1 MAFGAPVD
9 FNYFLQRKYALLQQQ
24 ADAGTSNAASAAIQ
38 ANAQAGALGAEARL
52 NNTRADLAPGE
63 SAADIGVKRAQTDLL
78 GQQAKY
84 YGPEAEARIGQ
95 TNAETGYLGAQ
106 TDFLGTQNKVLRRNS
121 LTGIFGGDAGTP
133 QPGTGGIF
141 SGSGYTGYRLPV
153 TGPVV
158 DSTPLPT
165 ERKPG
170 ESHTA
175 WVARLRSMGY

>member
-63 SAADIGVKRAQTDLL
+63 SAAAIGVQRAQTDLL

-84 YGPEAEARIGQ
+84 YGPEAQSRIAQAG
-95 TNAETGYLGAQ
+95 AETGYLGAQ
-106 TDFLGTQNKVLRRNS
+106 TAFLGTQDKVLRRNS

-133 QPGTGGIF
+133 QPGSGIF
-141 SGSGYTGYRLPV
+141 SGSGYTGYRLPAVGKATDV
-153 TGPVV
+153 TP
-158 DSTPLPT
+158 TPT
-165 ERKPG
+165 ERQPN
-170 ESHTA
+170 ETYSA
-175 WVARLRSMGY
+175 WVARLKSMGY